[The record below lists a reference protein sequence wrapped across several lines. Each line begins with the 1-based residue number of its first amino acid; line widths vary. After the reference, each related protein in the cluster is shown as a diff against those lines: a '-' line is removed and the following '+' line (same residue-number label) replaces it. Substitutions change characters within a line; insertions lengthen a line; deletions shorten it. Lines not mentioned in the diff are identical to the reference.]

1 MNESEYRR
9 FKSEGSSAGVC
20 SLPAPEMDVTID
32 DLSPIAD
39 PRASSPSRLNLFQKY
54 TEQKERTGPDTV
66 TNGPLTKHSHTEQVM
81 MMHTLKTKLS
91 KYQNFIDKAFEHIA
105 QGSDE
110 QIIEEKSLGCTIVAK
125 VMTKAWMFPKISHDL
140 SYALCDYLRDQT
152 YFDSLIMNF
161 IKAQTCEPDIMKALR
176 VIDRYV

>member
-1 MNESEYRR
+1 MQESEYRR

-39 PRASSPSRLNLFQKY
+39 PRSSSPSRLSLFQ
-54 TEQKERTGPDTV
+54 DTV

-110 QIIEEKSLGCTIVAK
+110 QIIE
-125 VMTKAWMFPKISHDL
+125 
-140 SYALCDYLRDQT
+140 
-152 YFDSLIMNF
+152 
-161 IKAQTCEPDIMKALR
+161 
-176 VIDRYV
+176 